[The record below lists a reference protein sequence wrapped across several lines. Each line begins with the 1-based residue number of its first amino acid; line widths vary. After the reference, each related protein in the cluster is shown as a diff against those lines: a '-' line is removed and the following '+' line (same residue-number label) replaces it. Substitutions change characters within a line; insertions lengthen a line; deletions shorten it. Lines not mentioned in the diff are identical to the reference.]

1 MEKREICRKEA
12 VDRVASPEQLNDYI
26 HVTSPAIWMALAGI
40 ICILVGFIVW
50 GIFGNV
56 YSTVDGAGIVRNG
69 NLTVYI
75 KTSDR
80 EAVKAGQDITVNG
93 QKTVV
98 REISSEPERVPDD
111 VSDYVLD
118 TAGLGPGEWAYKVEA
133 DTDLDDGV
141 YSATITVEKVHPIKF
156 VIH

>member
-1 MEKREICRKEA
+1 M
-12 VDRVASPEQLNDYI
+12 
-26 HVTSPAIWMALAGI
+26 
-40 ICILVGFIVW
+40 
-50 GIFGNV
+50 
-56 YSTVDGAGIVRNG
+56 DGAGIVRNG

-133 DTDLDDGV
+133 DTDLDVGV

-156 VIH
+156 VIN